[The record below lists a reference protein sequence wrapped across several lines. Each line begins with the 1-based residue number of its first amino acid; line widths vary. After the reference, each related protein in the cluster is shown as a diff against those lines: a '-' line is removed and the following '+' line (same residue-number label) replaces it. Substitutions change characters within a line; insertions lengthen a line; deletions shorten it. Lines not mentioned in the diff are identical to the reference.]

1 MLKFYYAPISANSR
15 RVWITL
21 LEKQIPFEPIIV
33 DLDGEQFQSEFTA
46 INPLQRVPAIVDNEL
61 RIFESLAILDYL
73 EAKYPVPELMPK
85 ALDKLAIV
93 RMISMVSLTELQ
105 PAAITLTKQ
114 LLGLEIDP
122 SIVEKARQRAISI
135 LQFFEDTIAGA
146 DSKLFGNRLYF
157 TGDTFTVADIVAG
170 TLVPSAAMFGI
181 SLDPYPKLNAWIES
195 PGERLCQRL
204 SQRESFRQTNPTPEQ
219 VQAALPTIKKIMETR

>member
-46 INPLQRVPAIVDNEL
+46 INPLQRVPAIVDNGL
-61 RIFESLAILDYL
+61 RVFESLAILDYL
-73 EAKYPVPELMPK
+73 EAKYPAPELMPK
-85 ALDKLAIV
+85 ELDKLAIA

-114 LLGLEIDP
+114 LMGLAVDLT
-122 SIVEKARQRAISI
+122 SVEKARQRAIST
-135 LQFFEDTIAGA
+135 LQFFEDTIS
-146 DSKLFGNRLYF
+146 DRPYF

-181 SLDPYPKLNAWIES
+181 SLDPYPGLNAWIDS
-195 PGERLCQRL
+195 PFGEA
-204 SQRESFRQTNPTPEQ
+204 T
-219 VQAALPTIKKIMETR
+219 PTIVPAREFSANCSHSRTGSGCITHY

>member
-33 DLDGEQFQSEFTA
+33 NLDGEQFQSEFTA

-85 ALDKLAIV
+85 ELDKLAV
-93 RMISMVSLTELQ
+93 ARMISVVAVTELQ
-105 PAAITLTKQ
+105 PPAITLTKQ

-122 SIVEKARQRAISI
+122 EIVEKARQRAISI
-135 LQFFEDTIAGA
+135 LQFFEDTI
-146 DSKLFGNRLYF
+146 GNRPYF

-181 SLDPYPKLNAWIES
+181 SLDPYPKLNAWID
-195 PGERLCQRL
+195 RL

>member
-1 MLKFYYAPISANSR
+1 MVKFYYAPISANSR

-33 DLDGEQFQSEFTA
+33 DLDGEQFQSAFTA

-73 EAKYPVPELMPK
+73 EAKYPIPELMPK
-85 ALDKLAIV
+85 ELDKLAIA

-114 LLGLEIDP
+114 LMGLEIDP
-122 SIVEKARQRAISI
+122 TSVEKARQRAISI
-135 LQFFEDTIAGA
+135 LQFFEDTIA
-146 DSKLFGNRLYF
+146 NRPYF
-157 TGDTFTVADIVAG
+157 TGNTFTIADIVAG
-170 TLVPSAAMFGI
+170 TLVPSASMFFGI
-181 SLDPYPKLNAWIES
+181 SLDPYPELSAWIE
-195 PGERLCQRL
+195 RL
-204 SQRESFRQTNPTPEQ
+204 SQRESFQQTAPTPEQ

>member
-1 MLKFYYAPISANSR
+1 MLKFYYAPISANAR

-33 DLDGEQFQSEFTA
+33 NLDGEQFQSEFTA

-85 ALDKLAIV
+85 ELDKLATA

-105 PAAITLTKQ
+105 PATLTLTKQ
-114 LLGLEIDP
+114 LMGLEIDP
-122 SIVEKARQRAISI
+122 TIVEKARQRAISI
-135 LQFFEDTIAGA
+135 LQFFEDTIA
-146 DSKLFGNRLYF
+146 DRPYF
-157 TGDTFTVADIVAG
+157 TGNTFTVADIVSG
-170 TLVPSAAMFGI
+170 TLVPSALMFGI
-181 SLDPYPKLNAWIES
+181 SLEPYPGLNAWID
-195 PGERLCQRL
+195 QL
-204 SQRESFRQTNPTPEQ
+204 SQRESFQQTAPTPEQ
-219 VQAALPTIKKIMETR
+219 VQAELPTIKKILETR

>member
-33 DLDGEQFQSEFTA
+33 NLDGEQFQSEFTA

-85 ALDKLAIV
+85 ELDKLAIS
-93 RMISMVSLTELQ
+93 RMIAMVSLTELQ

-114 LLGLEIDP
+114 LMGLAIDLT
-122 SIVEKARQRAISI
+122 SVEKARQRSLSI
-135 LQFFEDTIAGA
+135 LQFFEDTIA
-146 DSKLFGNRLYF
+146 NRPYF
-157 TGDTFTVADIVAG
+157 TGNTFTIADIVAG
-170 TLVPSAAMFGI
+170 TLVPSASMFGI
-181 SLDPYPKLNAWIES
+181 SLDPYPGLNASIE
-195 PGERLCQRL
+195 RL
-204 SQRESFRQTNPTPEQ
+204 SQRESFQQTAPTPEQ
-219 VQAALPTIKKIMETR
+219 FQAALPTIKKIMETR

>member
-1 MLKFYYAPISANSR
+1 MLKFYYTPISANAR

-33 DLDGEQFQSEFTA
+33 NLDGEQFQSEFTA

-85 ALDKLAIV
+85 ELDKLAIA

-105 PAAITLTKQ
+105 PAALTLTKQ

-122 SIVEKARQRAISI
+122 TSVEKARQRAISI
-135 LQFFEDTIAGA
+135 LQFFEETIS
-146 DSKLFGNRLYF
+146 DRPYF
-157 TGDTFTVADIVAG
+157 TGNTFTIADIVAG
-170 TLVPSAAMFGI
+170 TLVPSASMFGI
-181 SLDPYPKLNAWIES
+181 SLDPYPRLNAWIDS
-195 PGERLCQRL
+195 PFGEA
-204 SQRESFRQTNPTPEQ
+204 T
-219 VQAALPTIKKIMETR
+219 PTIVTAR

>member
-1 MLKFYYAPISANSR
+1 MLKFYYTPISANAR

-85 ALDKLAIV
+85 ALDKLAIAQ
-93 RMISMVSLTELQ
+93 MILMVSVTELQ
-105 PAAITLTKQ
+105 PAAIALTKQ

-122 SIVEKARQRAISI
+122 AIVEKSRQRAISI
-135 LQFFEDTIAGA
+135 LQFFEDTLG
-146 DSKLFGNRLYF
+146 DRHYF
-157 TGDTFTVADIVAG
+157 TGSTFTVADIVAG

-181 SLDPYPKLNAWIES
+181 SLDPYPGLNAWLDS
-195 PGERLCQRL
+195 PFGEA
-204 SQRESFRQTNPTPEQ
+204 T
-219 VQAALPTIKKIMETR
+219 PTIITAR

>member
-21 LEKQIPFEPIIV
+21 LEKQIPFEPIIIN
-33 DLDGEQFQSEFTA
+33 LDGEQFQSEFTA

-85 ALDKLAIV
+85 ELDKLAIA
-93 RMISMVSLTELQ
+93 RMISMVSVTELQ
-105 PAAITLTKQ
+105 PPAITLTKQ

-122 SIVEKARQRAISI
+122 ASVEKARQRAISI
-135 LQFFEDTIAGA
+135 LQFFEDTIA
-146 DSKLFGNRLYF
+146 DRLYF
-157 TGDTFTVADIVAG
+157 TGDAFTVADIVAG

-181 SLDPYPKLNAWIES
+181 SLDPYPRLNAWIE
-195 PGERLCQRL
+195 RL

>member
-1 MLKFYYAPISANSR
+1 MLKFYYAPISANAR

-33 DLDGEQFQSEFTA
+33 NLDGEQFQSEFTA

-61 RIFESLAILDYL
+61 RVFESLAILDYL

-85 ALDKLAIV
+85 ELDKLAIA
-93 RMISMVSLTELQ
+93 RMISMVSVTELQ
-105 PAAITLTKQ
+105 PPAIILTKQ

-122 SIVEKARQRAISI
+122 ASVENARQRAISI
-135 LQFFEDTIAGA
+135 LQFFEDTIA
-146 DSKLFGNRLYF
+146 DRPYF
-157 TGDTFTVADIVAG
+157 TGNSFTVADIVAG

-181 SLDPYPKLNAWIES
+181 SLDPYPGLNAWID
-195 PGERLCQRL
+195 RL
-204 SQRESFRQTNPTPEQ
+204 SQRDSFRQTEPTPAQ
-219 VQAALPTIKKIMETR
+219 VQAALPTITKIMETR

>member
-1 MLKFYYAPISANSR
+1 MLKFYYAPISANAR

-46 INPLQRVPAIVDNEL
+46 INPLQRVPAIVDNQL

-73 EAKYPVPELMPK
+73 EAKYPVPELIPK
-85 ALDKLAIV
+85 ALDELAIA

-105 PAAITLTKQ
+105 PAAIVLTKQ

-122 SIVEKARQRAISI
+122 KSVEKARQRAFSI
-135 LQFFEDTIAGA
+135 LQFFEDTIA
-146 DSKLFGNRLYF
+146 DRLYF
-157 TGDTFTVADIVAG
+157 TGNTFTVADIVAG

-181 SLDPYPKLNAWIES
+181 SLDPYPRLNAWIE
-195 PGERLCQRL
+195 RL
-204 SQRESFRQTNPTPEQ
+204 SQRESFRQTEPTPEQ
-219 VQAALPTIKKIMETR
+219 VQAALPTIKKIIETR

>member
-1 MLKFYYAPISANSR
+1 MLKFYYTPISANAR

-33 DLDGEQFQSEFTA
+33 NLDGEQFQSEFTA

-73 EAKYPVPELMPK
+73 EAKYPMPELMPK
-85 ALDKLAIV
+85 ELDKLAIV
-93 RMISMVSLTELQ
+93 RMISLVSVTELQ
-105 PAAITLTKQ
+105 PVAITLTKQ

-122 SIVEKARQRAISI
+122 TSVKNARQRAISI

-146 DSKLFGNRLYF
+146 DSKLFGDRPYL
-157 TGDTFTVADIVAG
+157 TGNTFTSADIVAG

-181 SLDPYPKLNAWIES
+181 SLDPYPRLNAWID
-195 PGERLCQRL
+195 LL
-204 SQRESFRQTNPTPEQ
+204 SQRESFRQTAPTPEQ
-219 VQAALPTIKKIMETR
+219 IQAALPTIKKIMETR

>member
-1 MLKFYYAPISANSR
+1 
-15 RVWITL
+15 
-21 LEKQIPFEPIIV
+21 
-33 DLDGEQFQSEFTA
+33 
-46 INPLQRVPAIVDNEL
+46 
-61 RIFESLAILDYL
+61 LAI
-73 EAKYPVPELMPK
+73 A
-85 ALDKLAIV
+85 
-93 RMISMVSLTELQ
+93 RMISMVSVTELQ
-105 PAAITLTKQ
+105 PPAITLTKQ

-122 SIVEKARQRAISI
+122 ASVEKARQRAISI

-146 DSKLFGNRLYF
+146 AAREPEVSSGIERDKTDSKLFGNRPYF

-181 SLDPYPKLNAWIES
+181 SLDPYPKLNAWID
-195 PGERLCQRL
+195 RL

>member
-1 MLKFYYAPISANSR
+1 MLKFYYATISANAR

-21 LEKQIPFEPIIV
+21 LEKQIPFEPIIL

-46 INPLQRVPAIVDNEL
+46 INPLQRVPAIVDNQL
-61 RIFESLAILDYL
+61 RVFESLAILDYL
-73 EAKYPVPELMPK
+73 EAKYPAPELMPK
-85 ALDKLAIV
+85 ELDKLAIT
-93 RMISMVSLTELQ
+93 RMISMVSVTELQ
-105 PAAITLTKQ
+105 PAVLTLTKQ

-122 SIVEKARQRAISI
+122 MSVEKARQRAISI
-135 LQFFEDTIAGA
+135 LQFFEDTLG
-146 DSKLFGNRLYF
+146 DCPYF
-157 TGDTFTVADIVAG
+157 TGNTFTIADIVAG

-181 SLDPYPKLNAWIES
+181 SLEPYPALNAWID
-195 PGERLCQRL
+195 RL

>member
-1 MLKFYYAPISANSR
+1 MLKFYYAPISANAR

-33 DLDGEQFQSEFTA
+33 NLDGEQFQSEFTA

-85 ALDKLAIV
+85 ELDKLATA

-105 PAAITLTKQ
+105 PAALTLTKQ
-114 LLGLEIDP
+114 LMGLEIDP
-122 SIVEKARQRAISI
+122 TIVEKARQRAISI

-146 DSKLFGNRLYF
+146 DSKLFADRPYF
-157 TGDTFTVADIVAG
+157 TGNTFTVADIVSG
-170 TLVPSAAMFGI
+170 TLVPSALMFGI
-181 SLDPYPKLNAWIES
+181 SLEPYPGLNAWID
-195 PGERLCQRL
+195 QL
-204 SQRESFRQTNPTPEQ
+204 SQRESFQQTAPTPEQ
-219 VQAALPTIKKIMETR
+219 VQAELPTIKKILETR

>member
-1 MLKFYYAPISANSR
+1 MLKFYYAPISANAR

-46 INPLQRVPAIVDNEL
+46 INPLQRVPAIVDNQL

-73 EAKYPVPELMPK
+73 EAKYPVPELIPK
-85 ALDKLAIV
+85 ALDELAIA

-105 PAAITLTKQ
+105 PAAIVLTKQ

-122 SIVEKARQRAISI
+122 KSVEKARQRAIAI
-135 LQFFEDTIAGA
+135 LRFFEDTIS
-146 DSKLFGNRLYF
+146 DRPYF
-157 TGDTFTVADIVAG
+157 TGNTFTVADIVAG

-181 SLDPYPKLNAWIES
+181 SLDPYPRLKAWIE
-195 PGERLCQRL
+195 RL
-204 SQRESFRQTNPTPEQ
+204 SQRESFRQTEPTPEQ
-219 VQAALPTIKKIMETR
+219 IQAALPTIGKIMAAR

>member
-33 DLDGEQFQSEFTA
+33 NLDGEQFQSEFTT

-73 EAKYPVPELMPK
+73 EAKYPTPELMPK
-85 ALDKLAIV
+85 ELDKLAIA
-93 RMISMVSLTELQ
+93 RMISMVSVTELQ

-114 LLGLEIDP
+114 LLGLEVDRT
-122 SIVEKARQRAISI
+122 SVEKARQRAIAI
-135 LQFFEDTIAGA
+135 LQFFEDTIG
-146 DSKLFGNRLYF
+146 DRLYL
-157 TGDTFTVADIVAG
+157 TGNTFTIADIVAG
-170 TLVPSAAMFGI
+170 TLVPSASMFGI
-181 SLDPYPKLNAWIES
+181 SLDPYPRLNAWIE
-195 PGERLCQRL
+195 RL
-204 SQRESFRQTNPTPEQ
+204 SQRESFRQTAPTPEQ
-219 VQAALPTIKKIMETR
+219 VQAALPTIKKIMENR

>member
-85 ALDKLAIV
+85 ELDKLAIA
-93 RMISMVSLTELQ
+93 RMISMVSVTELQ
-105 PAAITLTKQ
+105 PPAITLTKQ

-122 SIVEKARQRAISI
+122 ASVEKARQRAISI
-135 LQFFEDTIAGA
+135 LQFFEDTIA
-146 DSKLFGNRLYF
+146 DRLYF
-157 TGDTFTVADIVAG
+157 TGDAFTVADIVAG

-181 SLDPYPKLNAWIES
+181 SLDPYPRLNAWIE
-195 PGERLCQRL
+195 RL

>member
-21 LEKQIPFEPIIV
+21 LEKQIPFEPIII

-85 ALDKLAIV
+85 ALDKLAIA
-93 RMISMVSLTELQ
+93 RMILMVSVTELQ
-105 PAAITLTKQ
+105 PAAIALTKQ

-122 SIVEKARQRAISI
+122 AIVEKSRQRAISI
-135 LQFFEDTIAGA
+135 LQFFEDTLG
-146 DSKLFGNRLYF
+146 DRHYF
-157 TGDTFTVADIVAG
+157 TGSTFTVADIVAG

-181 SLDPYPKLNAWIES
+181 SLDPYPGLNAWL
-195 PGERLCQRL
+195 GRL
-204 SQRESFRQTNPTPEQ
+204 SQRDSFRQTEPTPAQ

>member
-33 DLDGEQFQSEFTA
+33 DLDGEQFQSEFAA

-85 ALDKLAIV
+85 ELDKLAIA
-93 RMISMVSLTELQ
+93 RMISMVSVTELQ
-105 PAAITLTKQ
+105 PPAITLTKQ

-122 SIVEKARQRAISI
+122 ASVQTARQRAISI
-135 LQFFEDTIAGA
+135 LQFFEDTIG
-146 DSKLFGNRLYF
+146 DRPYF

-181 SLDPYPKLNAWIES
+181 SLDPYPGLNAWID
-195 PGERLCQRL
+195 RL